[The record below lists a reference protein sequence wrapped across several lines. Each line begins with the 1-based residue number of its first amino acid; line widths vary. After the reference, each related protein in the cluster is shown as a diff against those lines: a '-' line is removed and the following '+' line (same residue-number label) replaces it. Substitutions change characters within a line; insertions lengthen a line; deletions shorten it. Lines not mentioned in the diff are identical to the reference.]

1 MHDYI
6 AIGCVPSDEECLPVR
21 HPGALEEC
29 CRFRDL
35 IEEVYPPVFAGYLKV
50 VPNSHDFGTY
60 YEVHAFYNTDI
71 PESEQWA
78 LMVEW
83 DKEGLLRNWKVN
95 A

>member
-1 MHDYI
+1 M
-6 AIGCVPSDEECLPVR
+6 G
-21 HPGALEEC
+21 HPGAYEEC

-35 IEEVYPPVFAGYLKV
+35 IKEVYPPVFAGYLKV
-50 VPNSHDFGTY
+50 VANSHDFGTY

-71 PESEQWA
+71 PESEEWA

>member
-1 MHDYI
+1 MRDYI
-6 AIGCVPSDEECLPVR
+6 AIGCVPSDEECLPVG

-29 CRFRDL
+29 CRFRDM

-50 VPNSHDFGTY
+50 VANSHDFGTY
-60 YEVHAFYNTDI
+60 YEVNAYYNTDI
-71 PESEQWA
+71 RESEEWA